1 MRRLPDLPC
10 LLLCLALPAGAVAQ
24 SLELVPERSRATIG
38 DPITFNLTVRLRPG
52 MELIDV
58 SPRTLVAPPRGI
70 RVLSA
75 DTLRPA
81 GNGVYRGTAVIA
93 FYRLGPQPV
102 PTLTLLY
109 RAAVGAPPDTLLHM
123 PVSIEITPI
132 LEAGNPQL
140 RDIKPLQPLG
150 GPVWAQ
156 AAGLLAAI
164 AAGFWWLWRRGGRR
178 RTATAVPGAVLQ
190 GPFDAALARLRELEA
205 AARASGNGVVPL
217 YAAVAAV
224 VRDCLLRVGAIP
236 HPGLTTREVGER
248 LPDWLSTADQR
259 GRCEAVL
266 DEADLVKFA
275 KVRPDHAAAGDHVAR
290 TRTLLEG
297 WRAAAAPPAEPG
309 EG

>member
-1 MRRLPDLPC
+1 MRRRWLP
-10 LLLCLALPAGAVAQ
+10 LLLCLGLPRPVAAQ

-38 DPITFNLTVRLRPG
+38 DPITFDVTVRLRSG
-52 MELIDV
+52 QELIDV
-58 SPRTLVAPPRGI
+58 SPRTLVPPPRGI

-81 GNGVYRGTAVIA
+81 GNGVYRGRAVMA

-109 RAAVGAPPDTLLHM
+109 RAAPGDPPDTLLHM

-156 AAGLLAAI
+156 AVGLLAVI
-164 AAGFWWLWRRGGRR
+164 GVGFWWLWRRGGRR
-178 RTATAVPGAVLQ
+178 RAAATAEAGVLR
-190 GPFDAALARLRELEA
+190 GPFDAALARLAELEA

-217 YAAVAAV
+217 YAGVAAV
-224 VRDCLLRVGAIP
+224 VRDCLMNVGAIP
-236 HPGLTTREVGER
+236 HPGLTTTEVGER
-248 LPDWLSTADQR
+248 LPDWLSGAGQR

-266 DEADLVKFA
+266 AEADLVKFA
-275 KVRPDHAAAGDHVAR
+275 KVRPDLTAAGAHVAR
-290 TRTLLEG
+290 TRGLLEA
-297 WRAAAAPPAEPG
+297 WRTAAVPPATPG

>member
-1 MRRLPDLPC
+1 MRRRWLPLLACLGLPG
-10 LLLCLALPAGAVAQ
+10 AAGAQ

-38 DPITFNLTVRLRPG
+38 DPITFDVTVRLRPG

-58 SPRTLVAPPRGI
+58 SPRTLVPPPRGI

-75 DTLRPA
+75 DTLRAA
-81 GNGVYRGTAVIA
+81 GNGVYRGRAVMA

-109 RAAVGAPPDTLLHM
+109 RAAAGDPPDTLLHM

-132 LEAGNPQL
+132 LEAGNPEL

-178 RTATAVPGAVLQ
+178 RVAARATAGVLH
-190 GPFDAALARLRELEA
+190 GPFDAALARLGELEA

-217 YAAVAAV
+217 YAGVAAV
-224 VRDCLLRVGAIP
+224 VRDCLLSVGAIP
-236 HPGLTTREVGER
+236 HPGLTTAEVGER
-248 LPDWLSTADQR
+248 LPVWLSGAGQR

-266 DEADLVKFA
+266 AEADLVKFA
-275 KVRPDHAAAGDHVAR
+275 RVRPDLTAAGDHVAR
-290 TRTLLEG
+290 TRTLLEA